1 MIIPLPLFVNG
12 IFKFIPRTVGCF
24 YDFITFLQPGHLSHY
39 ILSRVR
45 VVLTLPLTLQ
55 CRTVTSKDA

>member
-24 YDFITFLQPGHLSHY
+24 LRLYYFFQTDHLSHY
-39 ILSRVR
+39 ILSRVQ
-45 VVLTLPLTLQ
+45 VVFALPLTLQ